1 MNKRIVV
8 LVLGVIVGLWEF
20 YPGSAPL
27 WGLTIL
33 KPGRGRIDT
42 LRGTEDSAATIW
54 PVATRY
60 AFPDTAESLFVVF
73 ANINDTLG
81 LEALEV
87 SGLDSLWDAKTS
99 ILERPFGATAISVV
113 VRLNDQKWNR
123 VNSVRVLGDTTN
135 TRDTLY
141 VSASRSTP
149 LNRPAA
155 ANIRSLVPP
164 RTGRDQQMVYTVPDG
179 KEAKIL
185 RAHVSPSFST
195 AGSAVPS
202 DSAVVDV
209 FVRVREFEQ
218 DFQTWDVARV
228 SGLRH
233 EWNTAEFVYPDFPE
247 LGSRTDVMIAA
258 AVTASA
264 SFIETRGILVIEE
277 E

>member
-8 LVLGVIVGLWEF
+8 LFLVVVVGFWEF
-20 YPGSAPL
+20 YPVPTPL

-73 ANINDTLG
+73 ADINDTLG
-81 LEALEV
+81 LEALQV

-99 ILERPFGATAISVV
+99 VLERPFGAGVSVV
-113 VRLNDQKWNR
+113 VPLNDQKWRR

-135 TRDTLY
+135 IRDTLF
-141 VSASRSTP
+141 VSASRSAP
-149 LNRPAA
+149 LNKPAA

-164 RTGRDQQMVYTVPDG
+164 RVGRDQQMVYTVPDG

-195 AGSAVPS
+195 AGSAIPS
-202 DSAVVDV
+202 DSAIVDV
-209 FVRVREFEQ
+209 FVRIREFEQ
-218 DFQTWDVARV
+218 DFQTWDIRRS

-233 EWNTAEFVYPDFPE
+233 EWNSAEFVYPDFPE
-247 LGSRTDVMIAA
+247 LTARTDVMVAA

-264 SFIETRGILVIEE
+264 SFIETRGVLVIEE
-277 E
+277 K